1 MKNKFL
7 KIMQFMDRTDGSL
20 RSKALRSGAWLGIAG
35 ALIGVL
41 NFIRSI
47 ILARLL
53 TPDIFGLMSI
63 ALMFSRSFDALT
75 RPGVVPALIHRKGS
89 FDEAK
94 DTVFVI
100 LLARGFLLTVL
111 LIIASPYIA
120 SFYEQPV
127 LKNMLWVMAIGFIL
141 LGGKNINVVARA
153 KALDYKQLAI
163 LDQLLEIINTS
174 VVIALAFWL
183 NSVWALVVGYI
194 ASSGIITLLSYILI
208 PGKPRFDFNIKIA
221 KELLHYGKFITG
233 TSIVLFVVS
242 QLDNAVVGKIL
253 GVEQLGYYV
262 LAFTTAN
269 FATTYI
275 AKLAAKVLFPVFSH
289 IQDDEKATRNAY
301 LQVFELLSIVVIP
314 AAVGLFMLSSELV
327 VLLYGEKWL
336 PSSYVL
342 NVLCVFGLA
351 RAFASMS
358 GNMLNGVGK
367 PHIDFYLS
375 ILRATLIIISIYPL
389 TIEYGLVGTA
399 ISVTIP
405 MVLHTI
411 IVTIGMRWF
420 IGLNPFDLL
429 RAISRAALKSLLM
442 AAIIIL
448 GKTYL
453 HLSESLSVIGLVLF
467 SALIYSLISRK
478 RLLHVIRGNS

>member
-1 MKNKFL
+1 
-7 KIMQFMDRTDGSL
+7 MDQTDGSL
-20 RSKALRSGAWLGIAG
+20 RKKALRSGAWLGVAG

-47 ILARLL
+47 VLARLL

-89 FDEAK
+89 FDQAK

-111 LIIASPYIA
+111 LIFASPYIA
-120 SFYEQPV
+120 SFYEQPI
-127 LKNMLWVMAIGFIL
+127 LEDMLWVMAIGFVL
-141 LGGKNINVVARA
+141 LGGKNINVVAKA

-183 NSVWALVVGYI
+183 DSVWALVIGYI
-194 ASSGIITLLSYILI
+194 TSSGIITLLSYILI

-221 KELLHYGKFITG
+221 KELLKYGKFITG
-233 TSIVLFVVS
+233 TSIVLFIVS

-269 FATTYI
+269 FATTYV

-289 IQDDEKATRNAY
+289 IQDDKKATRKAF

-314 AAVGLFMLSSELV
+314 AALGLLMLSSELV

-336 PSSYVL
+336 PSAYVL

-358 GNMLNGVGK
+358 GNILNGIGK

-375 ILRATLIIISIYPL
+375 ILRVTLIVVSIYPL
-389 TIEYGLVGTA
+389 TISYGLVGTA
-399 ISVTIP
+399 LSVTFS
-405 MVLHTI
+405 MVIHAI

-420 IGLNPFDLL
+420 IGLNLFKILKVML
-429 RAISRAALKSLLM
+429 GAILKSLFM
-442 AAIIIL
+442 VAIIIL
-448 GKTYL
+448 GKIYFD
-453 HLSESLSVIGLVLF
+453 LSEALSIIGLVIF
-467 SALIYSLISRK
+467 SASIYILLSRK
-478 RLLHVIRGNS
+478 RLIIIIRGNN